1 MKMKVLIL
9 IATGLIIASCG
20 SNSNQS
26 ANQSTNDNSQKILVD
41 TAFVTLEN
49 FEYVDNTNG
58 DFSGGSK
65 DGRTIKVIGS
75 TNFPDGTI
83 IDIQTTGFIVSSR
96 KGGMPDTYAEVKV
109 QDGKFS
115 ATLNPWNITD
125 TIEFRIFTSKQTEE
139 LLNLVGKNGEKL
151 KIRTNNLPEFEG
163 VVLYQSDNFSVNTEK
178 INEIKGIK
186 ATTYKIFKSSDYK
199 QSYEKALADFV
210 MCWKKKDWNCM
221 EKYCQ
226 TSEGVNT
233 SDLKS
238 KFDIV
243 EVLGFKILSS
253 KEGEKLPSG
262 NTLMV
267 IEFEL
272 VSKSFNEM
280 KGIQTKKLK
289 ANVIEENNKW
299 GVNSISVTSGLYN

>member
-1 MKMKVLIL
+1 MKIKVLSL
-9 IATGLIIASCG
+9 IATGLIFASCG
-20 SNSNQS
+20 SNN
-26 ANQSTNDNSQKILVD
+26 NQSTSEQSQKILTD
-41 TAFVTLEN
+41 TAFVILDN
-49 FEYVDNTNG
+49 YEYVDNTNG

-65 DGRTIKVIGS
+65 EGRTIKVFGS
-75 TNFPDGTI
+75 TNFPNGTV
-83 IDIQTTGFIVSSR
+83 IDIQTSGFIVSSR
-96 KGGMPDTYAEVKV
+96 QGGMSDTYAEVKV

-115 ATLNPWNITD
+115 ATLKPWNITD
-125 TIEFRIFTSKQTEE
+125 TIEFRIFTNKQTEE
-139 LLNLVGKNGEKL
+139 LLSLVGKKGEKL
-151 KIRTNNLPEFEG
+151 KLRTNNLPEFEG
-163 VVLYQSDNFSVNTEK
+163 IVLYQSDNFPVNSEK

-186 ATTYKIFKSSDYK
+186 APVYKIHKSSDYK
-199 QSYEKALADFV
+199 QPYEKALADFV

-238 KFDIV
+238 KFDII

-253 KEGEKLPSG
+253 KEGAKLPSG
-262 NTLMV
+262 NILMV
-267 IEFEL
+267 VEFEL

-289 ANVIEENNKW
+289 ANVIIENNKW
-299 GVNSISVTSGLYN
+299 GVNSTSVTGGLYD